1 MYQVKPE
8 GQLSAK
14 IKLILEIEDIDV
26 SSMETEDD
34 FSDFEI
40 VEEAKLIEEVETS
53 VADTTKK
60 VLGTTIT
67 ETNKDEEY
75 VHAHLE

>member
-1 MYQVKPE
+1 MWLQKMYQVKPE

-34 FSDFEI
+34 FSDF
-40 VEEAKLIEEVETS
+40 
-53 VADTTKK
+53 
-60 VLGTTIT
+60 
-67 ETNKDEEY
+67 
-75 VHAHLE
+75 

>member
-1 MYQVKPE
+1 MKPE

-34 FSDFEI
+34 LSDFEI
-40 VEEAKLIEEVETS
+40 VEEVKLIEEVEKS
-53 VADTTKK
+53 VADTTEN

-67 ETNKDEEY
+67 EKNKDEEY
-75 VHAHLE
+75 VHAHQE